1 VQSNRLSD
9 EQEALFQIG
18 ETIELDGP
26 EITPNYYAFL
36 SFFLAGCFIADGKR
50 GEVMLSTG
58 IFTFF
63 LITYTFSF
71 LAVQFFCLRL

>member
-26 EITPNYYAFL
+26 EITPNSYAFCH
-36 SFFLAGCFIADGKR
+36 SF
-50 GEVMLSTG
+50 
-58 IFTFF
+58 
-63 LITYTFSF
+63 
-71 LAVQFFCLRL
+71 